1 MAKQYYCL
9 IAGLREYTLDS
20 DRKGFDAVTIRREIE
35 EELTLRDRGILRTF
49 YRFYDI
55 ENIANRMAGRSR
67 FNTLGNLPH
76 EALTDT
82 LEHSEELPES
92 IRRILHAYRDPDDK
106 AYDEIDTS
114 VSLEHAL
121 LSAYYQECAQSKN
134 RFVREWYAFDQN
146 LRNVCAAFAA
156 RRAGIAISEVTIGQ
170 NEITEALTRN
180 SASDFGLR
188 GELDYLDQVIAAIQN
203 DENLLDKEHR
213 IDMVRWNMADELTT
227 FDYFNLNHILAYL
240 VKINII
246 HRWVALDPARG
257 RAMFDRM
264 IAELSSREILERA
277 TQN

>member
-156 RRAGIAISEVTIGQ
+156 RRAGKAVSEVTIGQ

>member
-55 ENIANRMAGRSR
+55 ENIANRMAGHSR